1 MVREKSAALFERA
14 NHTLVG
20 GVNSPV
26 RAFRG
31 VGGRPLFIDRA
42 KGPYLFDADGNRYL
56 DYVMSW
62 GPGILGHAPDVVV
75 NAVAEQAK
83 RGTSFGAPCGLEI
96 ELAER
101 VTRVYPSVEKLRFVS
116 SGTEATMS
124 ALRLA
129 RGVTGRD
136 GIVKCEGCYHGHAD
150 SLLVKAGSGV
160 STLGLPDSPGVP
172 ADLAKHTYNV
182 PYNDV
187 DALAAL
193 FEACGSELACVILEP
208 VAGNMGCVPPS
219 PGYLEKVKEICHANG
234 ALLIFDEVMTGF
246 RVALGGAQE
255 RYQVAPDI
263 TCFGKVI
270 GGGLPVGAFG
280 ASREI
285 MSQLA
290 PEGPIYQAGTLS
302 GNPLAMAAGIA
313 TLDQLIGQESFYD
326 ELGARTERLAS
337 GMAEAARAA
346 DVAAVHTQVGTMFSV
361 FLRSEVPTNFQEV
374 KSADAALFSRF
385 FWEMLDRGVY
395 LAPSAF
401 EAGFTSIA
409 HDDTA
414 IDTTIEAAKE
424 AFRAARSA

>member
-1 MVREKSAALFERA
+1 MAREKSASLFERA
-14 NHTLVG
+14 NKTLVG

-31 VGGRPLFIDRA
+31 VGGRPLFVDHA
-42 KGPYLFDADGNRYL
+42 NGPHLFDADGNRYL

-75 NAVAEQAK
+75 EAVSQQAK

-101 VTRVYPSVEKLRFVS
+101 VTKVYPSVEKLRFVS

-136 GIVKCEGCYHGHAD
+136 GVVKCEGCYHGHAD

-172 ADLAKHTYNV
+172 ADLAKHTFNV

-187 DALAAL
+187 EALAEL
-193 FEACGSELACVILEP
+193 FAARGDAIACVILEP
-208 VAGNMGCVPPS
+208 VAGNMGCVPPL
-219 PGYLEKVKEICHANG
+219 PGYLEKVKEICHAYG

-255 RYQVAPDI
+255 KYNVQPDI

-280 ASREI
+280 ASKAI
-285 MSQLA
+285 MGQLA

-313 TLDQLIGQESFYD
+313 TLDRLMNQSDFYD
-326 ELGARTERLAS
+326 VLGQRTGRLAA
-337 GMAEAARAA
+337 GMAEAARQA
-346 DVAAVHTQVGTMFSV
+346 DVPAVHTQVGTMFSV
-361 FLRSEVPTNFQEV
+361 FLTSEVPTNFDQV
-374 KSADAALFSRF
+374 KAADTQLFSRF

-409 HDDTA
+409 HEESD
-414 IDTTIEAAKE
+414 IDVTIEAAR
-424 AFRAARSA
+424 ASFQAARTP

>member
-1 MVREKSAALFERA
+1 MAREKSAALFERA
-14 NHTLVG
+14 NQTLVG

-62 GPGILGHAPDVVV
+62 GPGILGHAADVVV

-182 PYNDV
+182 PYNDA

-193 FEACGSELACVILEP
+193 FEECGDELSCVILEP

-219 PGYLEKVKEICHANG
+219 PGYLEKVKEICHQHG

-255 RYQVAPDI
+255 KYQVSPDI

-280 ASREI
+280 ASKEI

-313 TLDQLIGQESFYD
+313 TLDQLISQESFYD
-326 ELGARTERLAS
+326 ELGSRTRRLAE
-337 GMAEAARAA
+337 GMAAAARAA
-346 DVAAVHTQVGTMFSV
+346 DIPAVHTQVGTMFSV
-361 FLRSEVPTNFQEV
+361 FLRSEVPTNFHEV
-374 KSADAALFSRF
+374 KSADAALFSRV

-401 EAGFTSIA
+401 EAGFTSIT
-409 HDDTA
+409 HDDAA

-424 AFRAARSA
+424 AFQAARAA

>member
-1 MVREKSAALFERA
+1 MAREKSASLFERA
-14 NHTLVG
+14 NKTLVG

-31 VGGRPLFIDRA
+31 VGGRPLFVDHA
-42 KGPYLFDADGNRYL
+42 NGPHLFDADGNRYL

-75 NAVAEQAK
+75 EAVSQQAK

-101 VTRVYPSVEKLRFVS
+101 VTKVYPSVEKLRFVS

-136 GIVKCEGCYHGHAD
+136 GVVKCEGCYHGHAD

-172 ADLAKHTYNV
+172 ADLAKHTFNV

-187 DALAAL
+187 EALAEL
-193 FEACGSELACVILEP
+193 FAARGDALACVILEP
-208 VAGNMGCVPPS
+208 VAGNMGCVPPL
-219 PGYLEKVKEICHANG
+219 PGYLEKVKEICHAYG

-255 RYQVAPDI
+255 KYNVQPDI

-280 ASREI
+280 ASKAI
-285 MSQLA
+285 MGQLA

-313 TLDQLIGQESFYD
+313 TLDRLMNQSDFYD
-326 ELGARTERLAS
+326 VLGQRTGRLAA
-337 GMAEAARAA
+337 GMAEAARQA
-346 DVAAVHTQVGTMFSV
+346 DVPAVHTQVGTMFSV
-361 FLRSEVPTNFQEV
+361 FLTSEVPTNFDQV
-374 KSADAALFSRF
+374 KAADTQLFSRF

-409 HDDTA
+409 HEESD
-414 IDTTIEAAKE
+414 IDVTIEAAR
-424 AFRAARSA
+424 ASFQAARTP

>member
-1 MVREKSAALFERA
+1 
-14 NHTLVG
+14 
-20 GVNSPV
+20 
-26 RAFRG
+26 
-31 VGGRPLFIDRA
+31 
-42 KGPYLFDADGNRYL
+42 
-56 DYVMSW
+56 
-62 GPGILGHAPDVVV
+62 
-75 NAVAEQAK
+75 
-83 RGTSFGAPCGLEI
+83 
-96 ELAER
+96 
-101 VTRVYPSVEKLRFVS
+101 
-116 SGTEATMS
+116 MS